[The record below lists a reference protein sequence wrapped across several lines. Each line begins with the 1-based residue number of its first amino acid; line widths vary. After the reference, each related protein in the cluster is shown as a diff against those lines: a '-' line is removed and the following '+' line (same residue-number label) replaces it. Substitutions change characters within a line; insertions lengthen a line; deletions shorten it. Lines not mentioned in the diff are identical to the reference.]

1 MLVGNINCY
10 VCDCAEDYVPFI
22 LLTAYSAA
30 GLRVNMLKNN
40 IEFDIK
46 ETALIIKWSGNK
58 FINTYS
64 KYGQFHSRYLV
75 ETMNILPS

>member
-1 MLVGNINCY
+1 MLVRNINCY

-40 IEFDIK
+40 IEFDI
-46 ETALIIKWSGNK
+46 N
-58 FINTYS
+58 
-64 KYGQFHSRYLV
+64 
-75 ETMNILPS
+75 P